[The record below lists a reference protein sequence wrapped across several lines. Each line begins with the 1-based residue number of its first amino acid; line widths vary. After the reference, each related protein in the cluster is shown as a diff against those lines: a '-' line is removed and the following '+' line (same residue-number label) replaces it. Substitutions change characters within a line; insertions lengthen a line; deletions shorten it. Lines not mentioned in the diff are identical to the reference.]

1 MPVSLKVGFTKSL
14 RDSARTNFLD
24 NLEFNITNKA
34 VQEYRPSKELMDP
47 LQPYLWLH
55 EEEVQADGKLKKVNT
70 IFLTN
75 RECPFKCVMCD
86 LWRHTLDEPT
96 PKGAIPAQIEFA
108 LDRLPEADVVKL
120 YNSGNFFDGKAI
132 PRSDYEAIA
141 ELLSDYQHVIVEN
154 HPKLIG
160 DFIPQFR
167 DMLTGSFE
175 IAMGLESIHPV
186 VMPKLNKQITRQN
199 YRKASEYLV
208 SDGIDVRA
216 FVLLNPPFL
225 TNERENIEWCLKTVE
240 FAFDC
245 GASACSIIPTR
256 DGNGIMEK
264 LREEGE
270 YIPPTLSALEEV
282 FDEALNLKMGRVFVD
297 LWDLEKFSDCD
308 ECFETR
314 KQRLQQMNI
323 EQKVIKNI
331 ECKC

>member
-1 MPVSLKVGFTKSL
+1 
-14 RDSARTNFLD
+14 
-24 NLEFNITNKA
+24 
-34 VQEYRPSKELMDP
+34 MDP

-96 PKGAIPAQIEFA
+96 PMGAIPAQIKFA
-108 LDRLPEADVVKL
+108 LDRLPKADVVKL

-132 PRSDYEAIA
+132 PRYDYKSIA
-141 ELLSDYQHVIVEN
+141 GLLSDYEHVIVEN

-160 DFIPQFR
+160 EFIPEFR
-167 DMLTGSFE
+167 DLLDGSFE
-175 IAMGLESIHPV
+175 VAMGLESVHPV
-186 VMPKLNKQITRQN
+186 VMPKLNKQITREN

-208 SDGIDVRA
+208 SNGIDVRA
-216 FVLLNPPFL
+216 FILLNPPFL
-225 TNERENIEWCLKTVE
+225 TDERENIEWCLKTVE

-264 LREEGE
+264 LREDGE
-270 YIPPTLSALEEV
+270 YVPPTLSALVEV
-282 FDEALNLKMGRVFVD
+282 FDRALSLKKGRVFVD

-308 ECFETR
+308 ECFEAR